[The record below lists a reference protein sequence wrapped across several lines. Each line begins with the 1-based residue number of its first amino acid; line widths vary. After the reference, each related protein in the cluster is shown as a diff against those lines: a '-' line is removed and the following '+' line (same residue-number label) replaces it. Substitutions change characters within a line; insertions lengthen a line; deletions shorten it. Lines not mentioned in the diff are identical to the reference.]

1 MTDVK
6 YAIDRRAE
14 ILKAGRE
21 VLAEKGLDAARI
33 SEIVARAG
41 VAQGTFYLYFPSKTS
56 LVLALVEEMA
66 RQNME
71 AIQQAIAGASSI
83 FEMIDRGVRASF
95 ENMARNSDIA
105 RVVRSRIGLTEIYS
119 ECERMF
125 EPLHHFV
132 ADLLR
137 EGIAK
142 GEVDPEVNPDI
153 SSRLVSGVVEN
164 ASDYCYVYGFL
175 EPNEE
180 LVAEL
185 VRFVQRS
192 LGVRRPATHGA

>member
-1 MTDVK
+1 MAQVK

-14 ILKAGRE
+14 ILKAARE
-21 VLAEKGLDAARI
+21 VLAEKGLEETKV

-56 LVLALVEEMA
+56 LVLALVQDMA
-66 RQNME
+66 QKNME
-71 AIQQAIAGASSI
+71 AIQEAIAGASSLS
-83 FEMIDRGVRASF
+83 EMVDLGVRASF
-95 ENMARNSDIA
+95 AEMARNADIA

-119 ECERMF
+119 ECEKYF
-125 EPLHHFV
+125 EPLHQMV
-132 ADLLR
+132 AALLR
-137 EGIAK
+137 DGIAR
-142 GEVDPEVNPDI
+142 GEVDPDVNPDL
-153 SSRLVSGVVEN
+153 SARLVSGVVEN

-180 LVAEL
+180 LLAEL

-192 LGVRRPATHGA
+192 LGVRRPVTE

>member
-1 MTDVK
+1 MAQVK

-14 ILKAGRE
+14 ILKAARE
-21 VLAEKGLDAARI
+21 VLAEKGLEEAKV

-56 LVLALVEEMA
+56 LVLALVQEMA
-66 RQNME
+66 QANME
-71 AIQQAIAGASSI
+71 AVQAAIVGASSLY
-83 FEMIDRGVRASF
+83 EMVDLGVRASF
-95 ENMARNSDIA
+95 AEMARNADIA

-119 ECERMF
+119 QCEKYF
-125 EPLHHFV
+125 EPLHHMV
-132 ADLLR
+132 AELLR
-137 EGIAK
+137 AGMAK
-142 GEVDPEVNPDI
+142 GEVDPDVNPDL
-153 SSRLVSGVVEN
+153 SARLVSGVVEN

-180 LVAEL
+180 LLAEL

-192 LGVRRPATHGA
+192 LGVRKPRVE